1 MLLPITT
8 GLSIALMNSL
18 DRYRANGVELI
29 AGYQFSED
37 VELALRQEL
46 STTVDD
52 LVSAIAKNPRP
63 APTVAP
69 VVGLPIPQT
78 TPQNQE
84 VFGFEVPAEVQTSF
98 GAFNA

>member
-18 DRYRANGVELI
+18 DRYRANAVDLI
-29 AGYQFSED
+29 TGYQFSED
-37 VELALRQEL
+37 IELALRQEL
-46 STTVDD
+46 STTVED
-52 LVSAIAKNPRP
+52 VVAAIGVNPRP

-69 VVGLPIPQT
+69 VVNLPIPQT

-84 VFGFEVPAEVQTSF
+84 VFGFEVPLEAPPSL

>member
-8 GLSIALMNSL
+8 GLSIALMNNL
-18 DRYRANGVELI
+18 DAYRADGVKVI

-46 STTVDD
+46 NIAVDD
-52 LVSAIAKNPRP
+52 AVAAISLNPRP

-69 VVGLPIPQT
+69 VVELRIPQVI
-78 TPQNQE
+78 PANQQ
-84 VFGFEVPAEVQTSF
+84 VLGFEVVPDAPSA
-98 GAFNA
+98 GL